1 MCSITEVQDRPDVIM
16 TRRHNFK
23 TIVEMQINEISIQI

>member
-1 MCSITEVQDRPDVIM
+1 MCSITEVQDCPDVII
-16 TRRHNFK
+16 TLRHNFK